1 MGDAFNDGNLGTG
14 FRSRTAD
21 MTSQNL
27 RYDSISDQTRARWDK
42 VLASARRDLTE
53 RMRRLIGIALDAC
66 DSIGPAKMES
76 RLHNG
81 SLWFLCPQADLAE
94 LLGCSD
100 RTLRTE
106 FDRLEACGCLLKY
119 PHQQIENLIAYR
131 LPLAALES
139 LPESLTPRL
148 DEIICFVTELELESA
163 AVVDSVTDSGDCA
176 GGVADAISGPI
187 SGGISGPVSGPIS
200 GGVSVPMV
208 MTMKQEH
215 ENNTHGHDH
224 GVLKKSVVESQTQA
238 LKSGRVKFKN
248 IQPEHITRIVHRLD
262 VDLFQSFF
270 EDLVER
276 RWAKNCE
283 SDRVRLA
290 ATFHYVAR
298 QDSET
303 PGKLATWAWK
313 NREAK
318 KADKSPLV
326 PLTDS
331 DDQFARTLFRPKAA
345 TKSETAVAIVNP
357 LRQLDDRG
365 PGELSPEEIHRQR
378 MFRASNVA
386 ALAGMQK

>member
-1 MGDAFNDGNLGTG
+1 
-14 FRSRTAD
+14 
-21 MTSQNL
+21 MTSPTL
-27 RYDSISDQTRARWDK
+27 RYDSISDQTRARWEK
-42 VLASARRDLTE
+42 VLSSARRDLTE
-53 RMRRLIGIALDAC
+53 RMRRLLRIALDAC
-66 DSIGPAKMES
+66 DSIGPAKMQARIVS
-76 RLHNG
+76 G
-81 SLWFLCPQADLAE
+81 TSLWILCPQLELAG

-100 RTLRTE
+100 RTLRKE
-106 FDRLEACGCLLKY
+106 FERLADLQALKTV
-119 PHQQIENLIAYR
+119 PHKTIPNLVAYR
-131 LPLAALES
+131 FELTVLES
-139 LPESLTPRL
+139 FEESLTPEL
-148 DEIICFVTELELESA
+148 DEIIFEFMESTSGL
-163 AVVDSVTDSGDCA
+163 DPVTDSGDSRA
-176 GGVADAISGPI
+176 VEVVSGPVSVQVSGPT
-187 SGGISGPVSGPIS
+187 SGGISGPASGPPS
-200 GGVSVPMV
+200 AGSSAPMV

-248 IQPEHITRIVHRLD
+248 IQPEHITRIVHRMDL
-262 VDLFQSFF
+262 DLFQSFF

-276 RWAKNCE
+276 RWAKNCD

-298 QDSET
+298 QHSET

-318 KADKSPLV
+318 KADKSPVV

-331 DDQFARTLFRPKAA
+331 DDEFARTLFRPKAA
-345 TKSETAVAIVNP
+345 AKSETAVAIVNP

>member
-1 MGDAFNDGNLGTG
+1 
-14 FRSRTAD
+14 
-21 MTSQNL
+21 MTSPTL

-42 VLASARRDLTE
+42 VLSSARRDLTK
-53 RMRRLIGIALDAC
+53 RMRLLLRIALDAC

-106 FDRLEACGCLLKY
+106 FDRLEACGCLLKH
-119 PHQQIENLIAYR
+119 PHQHVENLIAYR
-131 LPLAALES
+131 LPVAALES

-148 DEIICFVTELELESA
+148 DEIICFVTESELESA
-163 AVVDSVTDSGDCA
+163 SAVDPVTDSGDSA
-176 GGVADAISGPI
+176 DGVADVISGAISAA
-187 SGGISGPVSGPIS
+187 VSGPLS
-200 GGVSVPMV
+200 GGVSGGVSAPMV

-224 GVLKKSVVESQTQA
+224 GILKKSVVESQTQA
-238 LKSGRVKFKN
+238 SKSGRVKFKN
-248 IQPEHITRIVHRLD
+248 IQPEHITRIVHRMD

-303 PGKLATWAWK
+303 PGALATWAWK
-313 NREAK
+313 QRDAK
-318 KADKSPLV
+318 KADKEKSPVVL
-326 PLTDS
+326 LTDS

-357 LRQLDDRG
+357 LRPLDDRG
-365 PGELSPEEIHRQR
+365 PGDLSPQELHRQR
-378 MFRASNVA
+378 MLKASQTM
-386 ALAGMQK
+386 ALQVMQKQPCQ